1 MSLDNRTDHHEH
13 EFDPR
18 PVSDDQLREEFSRE
32 QVEHWRK
39 QADEAHCK
47 WFDVMDN
54 QYGKD

>member
-1 MSLDNRTDHHEH
+1 MSTHDKKDRQNQ

-18 PVSDDQLREEFSRE
+18 PVSDEQLRAEYSRE
-32 QVEHWRK
+32 QVERWRK
-39 QADEAHCK
+39 QADDAHCD